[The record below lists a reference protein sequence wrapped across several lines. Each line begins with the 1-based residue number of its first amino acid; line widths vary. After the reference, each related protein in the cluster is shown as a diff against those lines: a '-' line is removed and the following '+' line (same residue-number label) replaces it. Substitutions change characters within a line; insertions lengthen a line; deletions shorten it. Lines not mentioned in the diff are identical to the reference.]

1 MKFSQSLSR
10 GEKRRGRALKG
21 LRTIVTIISW
31 LLRIVSIRNNKKLN
45 AHVQETSSSSRGRR
59 SGWLRWEKKWTK
71 CWQRRRRRW
80 ARRFN
85 RLLETT
91 GSRGLSGQRL
101 DLKQAKIILMMS
113 SSAQRN
119 EVDQRRR
126 RRRRRRMK
134 GHNWSAAATKE
145 EKRNHFLTIT
155 GCAARP
161 ASAHPPNQS
170 VQFGSALSS
179 LSCSSL

>member
-1 MKFSQSLSR
+1 MHTY
-10 GEKRRGRALKG
+10 RRPATAAAEGDAG
-21 LRTIVTIISW
+21 
-31 LLRIVSIRNNKKLN
+31 
-45 AHVQETSSSSRGRR
+45 GCR

-71 CWQRRRRRW
+71 CWQRRRRW

-119 EVDQRRR
+119 EVDQRGRR
-126 RRRRRRMK
+126 GRSRRMK
-134 GHNWSAAATKE
+134 GHNWSAAAATKE

-161 ASAHPPNQS
+161 ASANPTNQS

-179 LSCSSL
+179 LSCSSLSFN